1 MRLVVATRNRGKL
14 AELRS
19 LLGAHRGLELLCLS
33 DLLLFFE
40 VVEDGDT
47 FLANAQ
53 KKAREVALATRLPT
67 LADDSGLL
75 VDALEGAPGVHSARF
90 AGEQASD
97 DENNT
102 RLLELLAK
110 VPTEDRRARFRCVLA
125 LATPDGTLG
134 PHTEGECEGR
144 IVREP
149 RGAHG
154 FGYDPLFEVEGLGR
168 TMAELSSAEKDDLS
182 HRAVA
187 TRRMKDELERWLAS
201 DA

>member
-33 DLLLFFE
+33 DLPLLPE

-187 TRRMKDELERWLAS
+187 TRRMKDELDRWLAS

>member
-33 DLLLFFE
+33 DLPPLPE

-102 RLLELLAK
+102 RLLELLAN

-125 LATPDGTLG
+125 LARPDGTLG

-187 TRRMKDELERWLAS
+187 TRRMKDELDRWLANY
-201 DA
+201 A

>member
-75 VDALEGAPGVHSARF
+75 VDALDGAPGVHSARF
-90 AGEQASD
+90 AGEHASD

-102 RLLELLAK
+102 RLLELLAN

>member
-14 AELRS
+14 AEFRS

-33 DLLLFFE
+33 DLPPLPE

-125 LATPDGTLG
+125 LGTPDGTLG

>member
-33 DLLLFFE
+33 DLPPLPE

-75 VDALEGAPGVHSARF
+75 VDALDGAPGVHSARF

-102 RLLELLAK
+102 RLLELLAN

-187 TRRMKDELERWLAS
+187 TRRMKDELDRWLANY
-201 DA
+201 A

>member
-33 DLLLFFE
+33 DLPLLPE

-75 VDALEGAPGVHSARF
+75 VDALDGAPGVHSARF
-90 AGEQASD
+90 AGEHASD

-102 RLLELLAK
+102 RLLELLAN

>member
-33 DLLLFFE
+33 DLPPLPE

-90 AGEQASD
+90 AGEHASD

-102 RLLELLAK
+102 RLLELLAN

>member
-33 DLLLFFE
+33 DLPPLPE

-187 TRRMKDELERWLAS
+187 TRRMKDELDRWLANY
-201 DA
+201 A

>member
-75 VDALEGAPGVHSARF
+75 VDALDGAPGVHSARF

-102 RLLELLAK
+102 RLLELLAN

>member
-33 DLLLFFE
+33 DLPPLPE

-75 VDALEGAPGVHSARF
+75 VDALDGAPGVHSARF
-90 AGEQASD
+90 AGEHASD

-102 RLLELLAK
+102 RLLELLAN

-187 TRRMKDELERWLAS
+187 TRRMKDELDRWLANY
-201 DA
+201 A

>member
-14 AELRS
+14 AEFRS

-33 DLLLFFE
+33 DLPPLPE

-75 VDALEGAPGVHSARF
+75 VDALDGAPGVHSARF
-90 AGEQASD
+90 AGEHASD

-102 RLLELLAK
+102 RLLELLAN

-187 TRRMKDELERWLAS
+187 TRRMKDELDRWLANY
-201 DA
+201 A